1 MPNHDWAQYSLS
13 MTFVLLLLAAALWWL
28 SRRNKGFL
36 LPVAQRR
43 IQILEAYPMGLR
55 HKLLLVQVDQQ
66 RLLLSNL
73 VHQTVT
79 ARWDLAA
86 DTARFVRPPTSLH
99 YWKGRRR

>member
-1 MPNHDWAQYSLS
+1 

-36 LPVAQRR
+36 LPFAQRR

-66 RLLLSNL
+66 RLLLSVNSNDI
-73 VHQTVT
+73 QTLH
-79 ARWDLAA
+79 AWRA
-86 DTARFVRPPTSLH
+86 DSSSSVEP
-99 YWKGRRR
+99 GVNDEN

>member
-1 MPNHDWAQYSLS
+1 MQLMPNYDWAQYSLS

-36 LPVAQRR
+36 LPTNQRR

-66 RLLLSNL
+66 RLLLSVTNSEI
-73 VHQTVT
+73 QTLH
-79 ARWDLAA
+79 AWRA
-86 DTARFVRPPTSLH
+86 DDSSSAEPGVNDAN
-99 YWKGRRR
+99 

>member
-1 MPNHDWAQYSLS
+1 MPFMPNHDWAQYSLS

-66 RLLLSNL
+66 RLLLSVNSNDI
-73 VHQTVT
+73 QTLH
-79 ARWDLAA
+79 AWRA
-86 DTARFVRPPTSLH
+86 DSSSSVEP
-99 YWKGRRR
+99 GVNDEN